1 VFSDYSTI
9 KKLKKQAALLK
20 KQKKLEQAK
29 YAPVIAK
36 KLAYFAEMKAK
47 GTTTHRSYL

>member
-1 VFSDYSTI
+1 LT
-9 KKLKKQAALLK
+9 LRNKQPAEEA
-20 KQKKLEQAK
+20 KKLEQAK

-47 GTTTHRSYL
+47 GTTTHRVLLIKL